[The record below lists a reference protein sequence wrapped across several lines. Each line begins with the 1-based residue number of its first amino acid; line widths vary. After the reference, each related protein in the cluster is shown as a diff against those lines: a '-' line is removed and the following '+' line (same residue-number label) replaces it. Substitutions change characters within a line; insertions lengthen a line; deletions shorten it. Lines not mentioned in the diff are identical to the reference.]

1 MRIRVMA
8 LAFAL
13 ASALP
18 AQRQQPNINTET
30 PEGQLLQQI
39 GQEEDAA
46 KKLALMEQ
54 FITQYPKHD
63 SNAWVY
69 AQMVPAYAKANQFDK
84 ALEAGDKLITADPED
99 ARSAHEI
106 LKTAE
111 ASKNP
116 DAVKAWAVRTSE
128 VARKVM
134 SSPKAED
141 EEEEDWKARVDY
153 AKQVDTYTEYSL
165 YAAALQTPDPRKK
178 IELAETLEQ
187 RNAQSQYLW
196 QLAEFQFLAY
206 LQAGEAAKAIA
217 LAEKVLAKEQT
228 NEQMLLAVAGHYR
241 SLKQN
246 PDKVLAYCAKV
257 MELAKSKA
265 KPEGVSDADWEKR
278 TTQLVGRA
286 NFISGAQ
293 QFAQSQWA
301 TADQTLRA
309 ALPGIQD
316 DQMMTA
322 EALFYLG
329 VANYRMGEGGDTDRI
344 KEALAFSQK
353 CGAVKTPYQV
363 PCNNNVRAIRARYR
377 VQ

>member
-1 MRIRVMA
+1 
-8 LAFAL
+8 
-13 ASALP
+13 
-18 AQRQQPNINTET
+18 
-30 PEGQLLQQI
+30 
-39 GQEEDAA
+39 
-46 KKLALMEQ
+46 
-54 FITQYPKHD
+54 
-63 SNAWVY
+63 
-69 AQMVPAYAKANQFDK
+69 
-84 ALEAGDKLITADPED
+84 
-99 ARSAHEI
+99 
-106 LKTAE
+106 
-111 ASKNP
+111 
-116 DAVKAWAVRTSE
+116 
-128 VARKVM
+128 M